1 MYYNECQFCG
11 LQEVDEIERKI
22 RQRKAESYRKAEDGE
37 DERINPEN

>member
-22 RQRKAESYRKAEDGE
+22 RQRKAEAYRRAEDEE
-37 DERINPEN
+37 DEQNNPEN